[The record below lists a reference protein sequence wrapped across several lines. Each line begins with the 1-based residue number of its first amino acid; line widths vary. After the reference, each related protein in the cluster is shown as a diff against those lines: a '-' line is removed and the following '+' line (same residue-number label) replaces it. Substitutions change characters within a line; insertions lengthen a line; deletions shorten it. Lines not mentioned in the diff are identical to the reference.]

1 MTGLDKLQEI
11 GAHKIY
17 ERTHIA
23 KKFVE
28 DILNQRYSS
37 MNKIQFTGF
46 ISILERE
53 YNIDLHELKE
63 AYNVQYN
70 LKSSKANEPFVI
82 SQQEVETASQ
92 TKFFYIAIGLVV
104 MVLVV
109 LILKPSSEP
118 QVSTVEPVSIDV
130 PSTENDFNYTTIEE
144 AKLNLNSLGNTAG
157 TIDMSDSGNTTGSNE
172 EAAVEPEHR
181 SKFEVIPRSN
191 LWIGIVD
198 LETFARTQRLGSEPF
213 ELDKDKD
220 WLLVMGHGYVNFEVN
235 GEEQKFKEESKV
247 WFSYENGV
255 LTKLTRSE
263 FKEKNRGKAW

>member
-1 MTGLDKLQEI
+1 MVGLEKLQEI

-28 DILNQRYSS
+28 DILNQKYSS
-37 MNKIQFTGF
+37 MNKIQFAGF
-46 ISILERE
+46 ISIIERE
-53 YNIDLHELKE
+53 YSVDLHELTE
-63 AYNVQYN
+63 AYATQFN
-70 LKSSKANEPFVI
+70 LRTSKANEPFMV
-82 SQQEVETASQ
+82 SQQESEKPSQ

-104 MVLVV
+104 MIVAV
-109 LILKPSSEP
+109 LILKPSSE
-118 QVSTVEPVSIDV
+118 VEISIPEAISIEV
-130 PSTENDFNYTTIEE
+130 PAIDNELNYTTIEE
-144 AKLNLNSLGNTAG
+144 AKLNLNSLGNTTAA
-157 TIDMSDSGNTTGSNE
+157 IEVPELVE
-172 EAAVEPEHR
+172 ESRIEPEHR

-198 LETFARTQRLGSEPF
+198 METFAHTQRLGSDPF

-220 WLLVMGHGYVNFEVN
+220 WLLVMGHGFVNFEVN
-235 GEEQKFKEESKV
+235 GEEQKFKDEGKV

-255 LTKLTRSE
+255 LSKLSRSE

>member
-28 DILNQRYSS
+28 DILNQKYSS
-37 MNKIQFTGF
+37 MNKIQFAGF

-53 YNIDLHELKE
+53 YNVDLHELIE
-63 AYNVQYN
+63 AYAVQYN
-70 LKSSKANEPFVI
+70 LKASKANEPFVV

-92 TKFFYIAIGLVV
+92 TKFFYIGIGLVV
-104 MVLVV
+104 MVLAI
-109 LILKPSSEP
+109 LILKPSSNTEVTTEQP
-118 QVSTVEPVSIDV
+118 VPVEIISD
-130 PSTENDFNYTTIEE
+130 ENDFNYSTIEE
-144 AKLNLNSLGNTAG
+144 AKLNLNSLENIAG
-157 TIDMSDSGNTTGSNE
+157 MEDSGNTTETIDGS
-172 EAAVEPEHR
+172 AVEPEHR
-181 SKFEVIPRSN
+181 SKFEVMPRSN

-198 LETFARTQRLGSEPF
+198 LETFERTQRLGSDSF
-213 ELDKDKD
+213 ELDKDRD
-220 WLLVMGHGYVNFEVN
+220 WLLVMGHGFVNFEVN

-255 LTKLTRSE
+255 LSKLSRRE